1 MPSSMRSSGAMTQR
15 LITKAM
21 LCSLSLVFATSAV
34 GQQPPSTPP
43 RPDKRPSPHQVQA
56 SPQNK
61 MPPETN
67 ALPSRRLSAA
77 RIEREIQ
84 KRIKANPAM
93 ATANVTARVD
103 DDSVILSGTV
113 DNSRQHDLALL
124 IAHSWAGQR
133 KIVDQIKRRM

>member
-1 MPSSMRSSGAMTQR
+1 
-15 LITKAM
+15 
-21 LCSLSLVFATSAV
+21 
-34 GQQPPSTPP
+34 
-43 RPDKRPSPHQVQA
+43 
-56 SPQNK
+56 

-67 ALPSRRLSAA
+67 ALPPRPLSAA
-77 RIEREIQ
+77 RVERQIQ

-113 DNSRQHDLALL
+113 DGSRQHDLALL
-124 IAHSWAGQR
+124 ITHSWAGQR